1 MTVTERL
8 IIPTQAG
15 VDWKEQVKFLLQTLK
30 KQDGNV
36 RTRWGPHT
44 KDETKFEF
52 LVGWKSP
59 EAQAKFQ
66 ASPDFEEVMT
76 KLKEVM
82 AGKPTIYFVEFK
94 PYAPNEIIDAA
105 YVSLLTFSGS
115 ASEEAIRSS
124 VDGLKGKEGCTAVAG
139 WNSLDESAKAKG
151 AVNVAGSTMEVH
163 HVNFQFPVKGF
174 RGLFLK
180 VLFPLLGIGIS
191 LLILLSQAI
200 QRNVKIKQNSAH
212 KSLANR
218 SNTANGF
225 SRNYN
230 GYSTVPGNEHG
241 PGQAVEDED
250 EGLTIGG
257 GRLALAKSSTKGSVA
272 AVDSPRG
279 QYTVLVVELVAVIG
293 LVGINMVALVLHAYG
308 MKGTLATV
316 AGIIT
321 WTYILTLATFRLFLS
336 NTQWRIPRL
345 WNHTASL
352 YTILWLFSIVTF
364 RSAIIHPR
372 SRTAQA
378 LIIAEFA
385 LTTLVFGIAIT
396 TRKGNKTVVLE
407 WEGDIEPSRES
418 LASLFSI
425 ATFGWVD
432 AIVWQ
437 GYKKTF
443 ELPDVWNL
451 LPKDKA
457 TAVLADYRQFEKT
470 TALTWHLMRYFR
482 GTLFVQCLYAVF
494 SGFFTFAP
502 TLLLKAIL
510 EYIEDPETAPRNVIW
525 LYVILLSFT
534 DVLRSLAD
542 GQALWI
548 GRKICIRLRAII
560 IGEIYAKAL
569 RRKAAAGN
577 DTVLGDKKTKE
588 DAAKVGKFKK
598 LLGFGKKEEKKPDAA
613 AEPTTPDPTA
623 AKGSDEQVNVGTII
637 NLMSVD
643 SFKVSEI
650 TAYLHFLFA
659 AAPTQLVVAIYLL
672 YQILGLSSIPGLVV
686 MFILLPVNIAFARG
700 FGTFQKK
707 IMAATDK
714 RIHTTNEVLQN
725 IRIIKF
731 FAWEQRFSNIV
742 NDKRAIEL
750 KALRSKYILWAFAVA
765 VWNTVPVVI
774 TFFSFLVYTTIEKK
788 PLYPSIAFTAISLF
802 SILRVP
808 LDQLGDMIAH
818 VQESK
823 VSVDRVEE
831 FLNEEE
837 TEKYEQLG
845 HDSLDEDGN
854 QMIGFQNATFSWGG
868 KEASSEETSDAFRLM
883 DLDIKFEIG
892 ALNIVAGPTGSGK
905 TSLLMALLGEMTKI
919 KGKVS
924 LPGGGYSRED
934 VHPDPETCLT
944 ESVAYCAQQA
954 WLVNANIKDNIL
966 FSAALDEKRY
976 KEVIVAC
983 ALERDLEILDAGD
996 ETLVGEKG
1004 ITLSGGQK
1012 QRISLARA
1020 LYSNS
1025 KHVLLD
1031 DCLSAVDSHTAKW
1044 IFDNCIRGPLMH
1056 NRTCILV
1063 THNLALC
1070 APQSRYIVYLDN
1082 GKIDIQGSADEVI
1095 ASGKLGDDVS
1105 KSRPGSA
1112 AISRIPSRVP
1122 SSVGEESG
1130 DTLVEESEPANGT
1143 DGHKLKKTKSSEPP
1157 KKDAMLETKAEGG
1170 VKWTVLALYLKSM
1183 GPWWFWVL
1191 AVLVFG
1197 VQQIGALGAN
1207 IWIRQWANQYDVE
1220 AVRAHHNLSPNSYI
1234 GNTISTVRVASSRIS
1249 QVQPYFDPN
1258 KTSLLVQFVP
1268 DVDVSYY
1275 LAIYAVIGL
1284 ACMLVALFRD
1294 FWLFFGSLTAS
1305 WQIHKRLMQ
1314 SVTRAKF
1321 KFFDVTPLGQL
1332 MNRFSKDLE
1341 AVDQE
1346 VAPIAIG
1353 VMSCAL
1359 AIVVTIALISVI
1371 TPGFLVAGIFISALY
1386 FFVGKFYLRSSRDL
1400 KRLESVQRSPLFQ
1413 QFGETLSGITT
1424 IRAYGDERR
1433 FIRDNMLRINTH
1445 SRPFIYLWAANR
1457 WLAFR
1462 IDAVGDLVAFFAGAF
1477 VVLSI
1482 GKIDAG
1488 SAGLSLSYAISFT
1501 ENVLWLVRL
1510 YAMNEQNMNSVERIK
1525 EYLDVEQEAEAVIE
1539 ETRPAAN
1546 WPSQGSVEFINYST
1560 RYRADLE
1567 PVLRNVSF
1575 KINPLEK
1582 VGIVGRTGA
1591 GKSSLA
1597 LALFRG
1603 LEAEEGKILID
1614 DVDIG
1619 LIGLQDLRESI
1630 TIVPQDPTLFT
1641 GTIRSN
1647 LDPFSLF
1654 TDEDIFTAL
1663 RRVQLIGLPAST
1675 TNPSTPLTE
1684 SRPPTPGR
1692 PLETPGTPASTSTPV
1707 TNKNIFLN
1715 LSSPVTESG
1724 NNLSQ
1729 GQRQL
1734 LCLARALLKN
1744 PKVLMMDEAT
1754 ASIDYNTDSKI
1765 QETIRELK
1773 STIITIA
1780 HRLQTIVDYDKV
1792 LVLDKGH
1799 VVEFGHPYELLKKE
1813 DADAIFKGMCET
1825 SGDLEAL
1832 QKAAKKAFEAG
1843 RLVDD
1848 E

>member
-1 MTVTERL
+1 
-8 IIPTQAG
+8 
-15 VDWKEQVKFLLQTLK
+15 
-30 KQDGNV
+30 
-36 RTRWGPHT
+36 
-44 KDETKFEF
+44 
-52 LVGWKSP
+52 
-59 EAQAKFQ
+59 
-66 ASPDFEEVMT
+66 
-76 KLKEVM
+76 
-82 AGKPTIYFVEFK
+82 
-94 PYAPNEIIDAA
+94 
-105 YVSLLTFSGS
+105 
-115 ASEEAIRSS
+115 
-124 VDGLKGKEGCTAVAG
+124 
-139 WNSLDESAKAKG
+139 
-151 AVNVAGSTMEVH
+151 
-163 HVNFQFPVKGF
+163 
-174 RGLFLK
+174 
-180 VLFPLLGIGIS
+180 
-191 LLILLSQAI
+191 
-200 QRNVKIKQNSAH
+200 
-212 KSLANR
+212 
-218 SNTANGF
+218 
-225 SRNYN
+225 
-230 GYSTVPGNEHG
+230 
-241 PGQAVEDED
+241 
-250 EGLTIGG
+250 LTIGG
-257 GRLALAKSSTKGSVA
+257 ERLALTKTITKGSIA
-272 AVDSPRG
+272 AIDTPPA
-279 QYTVLVVELVAVIG
+279 QYTLVVVELLAITAIIA
-293 LVGINMVALVLHAYG
+293 INVVALILHSYG
-308 MKGTLATV
+308 PNGTLATV
-316 AGIIT
+316 VGIVT
-321 WTYILTLATFRLFLS
+321 WAYVLILATSRLLLS
-336 NTQWRIPRL
+336 QTRWRIPRV
-345 WNHTASL
+345 WNHTATL
-352 YTILWLFSIVTF
+352 YGLMWLFSLVIF
-364 RSAIIHPR
+364 RSALIHPR
-372 SRTAQA
+372 SRVAQA
-378 LIIAEFA
+378 LIISEFS
-385 LTTLVFGIAIT
+385 LNTLLFGIAIT
-396 TRKGNKTVVLE
+396 TRKGNKAVVLE
-407 WEGDIEPSRES
+407 WENDIEPSREP
-418 LASLFSI
+418 LASLLSL

-432 AIVWQ
+432 AIIWQ
-437 GYKKTF
+437 GYKRTF

-451 LPKDKA
+451 VPKDKA
-457 TAVLADYRQFEKT
+457 AAVLADYRQLKKT
-470 TALTWHLMRYFR
+470 TALTWHLMRYFK
-482 GTLFVQCLYAVF
+482 GSLITQCSFAVF

-502 TLLLKAIL
+502 TLLLKSIL
-510 EYIEDPETAPRNVIW
+510 EYIEDPGTAPRNVIW

-534 DVLRSLAD
+534 DIVRSYAD
-542 GQALWI
+542 GQALWL
-548 GRKICIRLRAII
+548 GRKICLRLRAII

-577 DTVLGDKKTKE
+577 DTVLGDKKDKE
-588 DAAKVGKFKK
+588 DAAKTSKWKK
-598 LLGFGKKEEKKPDAA
+598 VLGLGGKKKVDTKKPDLD
-613 AEPTTPDPTA
+613 PTTAPVADPT

-659 AAPTQLVVAIYLL
+659 AAPTQLVVAVYLL
-672 YQILGLSSIPGLVV
+672 YKILGYSSIPGLVV

-700 FGTFQKK
+700 FGKFQKK

-731 FAWEQRFSNIV
+731 FAWERRFSSLV
-742 NDKRAIEL
+742 NEKRAVEL
-750 KALRSKYILWAFAVA
+750 KALRAKYILWAFAVA

-774 TFFSFLVYTTIEKK
+774 TFFSFLVYTMVEKK
-788 PLYPSIAFTAISLF
+788 RLYPSIAFTAISLF

-823 VSVDRVEE
+823 VSIDRVEE

-837 TEKYEQLG
+837 TEKYEQLR
-845 HDSLDEDGN
+845 HDNLDENGE
-854 QMIGFQNATFSWGG
+854 QMIGFKNATFSWGA
-868 KEASSEETSDAFRLM
+868 KEAEGDEISTAFRLM
-883 DLDIKFEIG
+883 DVDIKFEIG
-892 ALNIVAGPTGSGK
+892 KLNIIAGPTGSGK
-905 TSLLMALLGEMTKI
+905 TSLLMALLGEMTLI
-919 KGKVS
+919 KGKVF
-924 LPGGGYSRED
+924 LPGGYSRED
-934 VHPDPETCLT
+934 VRPDPETGLT

-954 WLVNANIKDNIL
+954 WLVNANIKENIL
-966 FSAALDEKRY
+966 FAAPLDEKRY
-976 KEVIVAC
+976 KDVIVAC

-996 ETLVGEKG
+996 ETLVGVIG

-1044 IFDNCIRGPLMH
+1044 IFDNCIRGPLMQG
-1056 NRTCILV
+1056 RTCLLV

-1070 APQSRYIVYLDN
+1070 VPQSKYVVLLDN
-1082 GKIDIQGSADEVI
+1082 GKIEVQGPAEEVI
-1095 ASGKLGDDVS
+1095 ASGKLGEDVF

-1112 AISRIPSRVP
+1112 VISRIPSRVP
-1122 SSVGEESG
+1122 SSVGDESG
-1130 DTLVEESEPANGT
+1130 ETLIEDAETTHGIGNG
-1143 DGHKLKKTKSSEPP
+1143 KLTKVKSKSSHKEP
-1157 KKDAMLETKAEGG
+1157 KKDAMDETKAEGG

-1183 GPWWFWVL
+1183 GPWYVLIPLPVVDFAKWNLRWFWVL

-1197 VQQIGALGAN
+1197 VQQIGSLGAN
-1207 IWIRQWANQYDVE
+1207 IWIRQWANQYESESMGAYTVP
-1220 AVRAHHNLSPNSYI
+1220 VNSYI
-1234 GNTISTVRVASSRIS
+1234 GNTISTVKVASSRMS
-1249 QVQPYFDPN
+1249 QIQPYFDPN
-1258 KTSLLVQFVP
+1258 KTSLIAKIAP

-1275 LAIYAVIGL
+1275 LTVYALIGV

-1305 WQIHKRLMQ
+1305 WKIHQRLMH

-1321 KFFDVTPLGQL
+1321 KFFDVTPLGQI

-1346 VAPIAIG
+1346 AAPIAIG

-1359 AIVVTIALISVI
+1359 AIFVTVALISAI
-1371 TPGFLVAGIFISALY
+1371 TPGFLIAGVFISAIY

-1445 SRPFIYLWAANR
+1445 SRPFIYMWATNR

-1462 IDAVGDLVAFFAGAF
+1462 MDVIGDLVAFFAGAF
-1477 VVLSI
+1477 VVFSI

-1510 YAMNEQNMNSVERIK
+1510 YAMNEQNMNAVERIK
-1525 EYLDVEQEAEAVIE
+1525 EYLDVEQEAEPVIE
-1539 ETRPAAN
+1539 KTRPAAN
-1546 WPSQGSVEFINYST
+1546 WPSEGSVEFINYTT
-1560 RYRADLE
+1560 RYRPDLE

-1603 LEAEEGKILID
+1603 LEAEEGQILID

-1619 LIGLQDLRESI
+1619 RIGLQDLRESI

-1663 RRVQLIGLPAST
+1663 RRVQLIGPATSV
-1675 TNPSTPLTE
+1675 TNPSTPLTS
-1684 SRPPTPGR
+1684 SRPTTPGQAN
-1692 PLETPGTPASTSTPV
+1692 GTSSPTGTSSPI
-1707 TNKNIFLN
+1707 TNKNVFLN

-1734 LCLARALLKN
+1734 LCLARAMLKN
-1744 PKVLMMDEAT
+1744 PKLLMMDEAT

-1792 LVLDKGH
+1792 LVLDKGC
-1799 VVEFGHPYELLKKE
+1799 VVEYGHPYELLKK
-1813 DADAIFKGMCET
+1813 DGKDAIFKGMCEM
-1825 SGDLEAL
+1825 SGDMEAL
-1832 QKAAKKAFEAG
+1832 QKAAKKAWDAG
-1843 RLVDD
+1843 RLVDV

>member
-1 MTVTERL
+1 ML
-8 IIPTQAG
+8 GHCHGSI
-15 VDWKEQVKFLLQTLK
+15 WKI
-30 KQDGNV
+30 DDV
-36 RTRWGPHT
+36 RNCYQR
-44 KDETKFEF
+44 D
-52 LVGWKSP
+52 
-59 EAQAKFQ
+59 
-66 ASPDFEEVMT
+66 
-76 KLKEVM
+76 
-82 AGKPTIYFVEFK
+82 Y
-94 PYAPNEIIDAA
+94 
-105 YVSLLTFSGS
+105 
-115 ASEEAIRSS
+115 
-124 VDGLKGKEGCTAVAG
+124 
-139 WNSLDESAKAKG
+139 
-151 AVNVAGSTMEVH
+151 
-163 HVNFQFPVKGF
+163 
-174 RGLFLK
+174 LK
-180 VLFPLLGIGIS
+180 VILPLICVAIS
-191 LLILLSQAI
+191 LILLTIQTILRRARLKRASKYEPIPNGSGENGAI
-200 QRNVKIKQNSAH
+200 GEYNDHRNGTGHVSDT
-212 KSLANR
+212 R
-218 SNTANGF
+218 TAEEE
-225 SRNYN
+225 S
-230 GYSTVPGNEHG
+230 
-241 PGQAVEDED
+241 EDED
-250 EGLTIGG
+250 EALTMGG
-257 GRLALAKSSTKGSVA
+257 GRLALAKTTTKGSIA

-279 QYTVLVVELVAVIG
+279 QYTLLVVELLAI
-293 LVGINMVALVLHAYG
+293 VALVVINVVALVFHAYG
-308 MKGTLATV
+308 SKGTLATV
-316 AGIIT
+316 AGVIT
-321 WTYILTLATFRLFLS
+321 WAYILVLASLRLALS
-336 NTQWRIPRL
+336 NTRWRIPGL
-345 WNHTASL
+345 WNHTAFL
-352 YTILWLFSIVTF
+352 YTALWFFSIVLF

-372 SRTAQA
+372 SGLAQV
-378 LIIAEFA
+378 LVISEFT
-385 LTTLVFGIAIT
+385 LTTLVFAIAIT
-396 TRKGNKTVVLE
+396 SRKGNKAVVLE
-407 WEGDIEPSRES
+407 WEGGLEPSREP

-432 AIVWQ
+432 AIVWH

-443 ELPDVWNL
+443 EIEAVWNL
-451 LPKDKA
+451 MPKDKA
-457 TAVLADYRQFEKT
+457 AAVLADYRQLKKT
-470 TALTWHLMRYFR
+470 TILTWHLMRYFKMS
-482 GTLFVQCLYAVF
+482 LIIQCAYAVF
-494 SGFFTFAP
+494 SGLFTFAP

-510 EYIEDPETAPRNVIW
+510 EYIEDPDTTPRNVIW
-525 LYVILLSFT
+525 LYVILLAFT
-534 DVLRSLAD
+534 DILRSLAD
-542 GQALWI
+542 QQALWI

-560 IGEIYAKAL
+560 IGEIYGKAL
-569 RRKAAAGN
+569 RRKAAAGS
-577 DTVLGDKKTKE
+577 DTVLGDKKDQDE
-588 DAAKVGKFKK
+588 AAKVSKWKK
-598 LLGFGKKEEKKPDAA
+598 LIGLGGKKKEDDKKPDTASTSSEVA
-613 AEPTTPDPTA
+613 DPTA

-650 TAYLHFLFA
+650 TAYLHFLLA
-659 AAPTQLVVAIYLL
+659 AAPTQLIVAVYLL
-672 YQILGLSSIPGLVV
+672 YTILGLSSIPGLVV
-686 MFILLPVNIAFARG
+686 MVILLPVNIGLARG
-700 FGTFQKK
+700 FGRLQKK
-707 IMAATDK
+707 VMAATDK

-725 IRIIKF
+725 IRIIKY
-731 FAWEQRFSNIV
+731 FAWEHRFSKIV
-742 NDKRAIEL
+742 NDKRAAEL
-750 KALRSKYILWAFAVA
+750 KALRAKYILWAFAVA
-765 VWNTVPVVI
+765 VWNTVPVII
-774 TFFSFLVYTTIEKK
+774 TFFSFLVYTVVEKK
-788 PLYPSIAFTAISLF
+788 PLHASIAFTAISLF

-845 HDSLDEDGN
+845 HDSRDEDGN
-854 QMIGFQNATFSWGG
+854 QMIGFKSATFSWGG
-868 KEASSEETSDAFRLM
+868 KEVSAEEISNAFRLM
-883 DLDIKFEIG
+883 NLDIKFEIG
-892 ALNIVAGPTGSGK
+892 HLNIIAGPTGSGK
-905 TSLLMALLGEMTKI
+905 TSLLMALLGEMTCI
-919 KGKVS
+919 EGKVF

-934 VHPDPETCLT
+934 VKLDPETGLT
-944 ESVAYCAQQA
+944 DSVAYCAQQA
-954 WLVNANIKDNIL
+954 WLVNANIKENIL
-966 FSAALDEKRY
+966 FAAELDEARY
-976 KEVIVAC
+976 KDVIVAC
-983 ALERDLEILDAGD
+983 ALERDLEILDNGD

-1044 IFDNCIRGPLMH
+1044 IFDKCIRGPLMQG
-1056 NRTCILV
+1056 RTCILV

-1070 APQSRYIVYLDN
+1070 VPQSRYVVYLDN
-1082 GKIDIQGSADEVI
+1082 GKVDIQGSAAEVI

-1105 KSRPGSA
+1105 KSSRPGSA
-1112 AISRIPSRVP
+1112 VISRIPSRVP
-1122 SSVGEESG
+1122 SSVGDESG
-1130 DTLVEESEPANGT
+1130 DTLIEDAEPSNGANGS
-1143 DGHKLKKTKSSEPP
+1143 KAKKVKSVDKAE
-1157 KKDAMLETKAEGG
+1157 KEDAMKETKAEGG
-1170 VKWTVLALYLKSM
+1170 VKWAVLILYLKSM

-1197 VQQIGALGAN
+1197 VQQIGSLAAN
-1207 IWIRQWANQYDVE
+1207 LWIRQWANQYDVE
-1220 AVRAHHNLSPNSYI
+1220 SINRHQSLSANSYV
-1234 GNTISTVRVASSRIS
+1234 GNSISTIQAVGSRVSV
-1249 QVQPYFDPN
+1249 VQPYFDPN
-1258 KTSLLVQFVP
+1258 KTSLLSQFAPNVN
-1268 DVDVSYY
+1268 VSYY
-1275 LAIYAVIGL
+1275 LSVYAIIGI

-1294 FWLFFGSLTAS
+1294 MWLFFGSLTAS
-1305 WQIHKRLMQ
+1305 WQIHKRLME

-1359 AIVVTIALISVI
+1359 AIFVTIVLITVI

-1386 FFVGKFYLRSSRDL
+1386 FVVGKFYLRSSRDL
-1400 KRLESVQRSPLFQ
+1400 KRIESVQRSPLFQ

-1424 IRAYGDERR
+1424 IRAYGDEKR

-1445 SRPFIYLWAANR
+1445 SRPFIYLWGANR

-1462 IDAVGDLVAFFAGAF
+1462 MDAIGDLVAFFAGAF

-1488 SAGLSLSYAISFT
+1488 SAGLSLSYAITFT

-1510 YAMNEQNMNSVERIK
+1510 YAVNEQNMNSVERIK

-1539 ETRPAAN
+1539 ETRPPAN

-1560 RYRADLE
+1560 RYRSDLD
-1567 PVLRNVSF
+1567 PVLSNVTF
-1575 KINPLEK
+1575 KIKPLEK

-1641 GTIRSN
+1641 GTIRTN
-1647 LDPFSLF
+1647 LDPFNLF

-1663 RRVQLIGLPAST
+1663 RRVQLIGAATST
-1675 TNPSTPLTE
+1675 TNPSTPITP
-1684 SRPPTPGR
+1684 SRPGTPGR
-1692 PLETPGTPASTSTPV
+1692 AFETPDTPTGTSSPV
-1707 TNKNIFLN
+1707 NKNVFLN
-1715 LSSPVTESG
+1715 LSSTVTESG

-1792 LVLDKGH
+1792 LVLDKGN
-1799 VVEFGHPYELLKKE
+1799 VVEYGHPHELLKK
-1813 DADAIFKGMCET
+1813 DGNDAIFKGMCET
-1825 SGDLEAL
+1825 SGDLDAL
-1832 QKAAKKAFEAG
+1832 QKAAKKAWEAG

>member
-1 MTVTERL
+1 MLGRCPGP
-8 IIPTQAG
+8 IWQ
-15 VDWKEQVKFLLQTLK
+15 VDDITNCVQR
-30 KQDGNV
+30 D
-36 RTRWGPHT
+36 
-44 KDETKFEF
+44 
-52 LVGWKSP
+52 
-59 EAQAKFQ
+59 
-66 ASPDFEEVMT
+66 
-76 KLKEVM
+76 
-82 AGKPTIYFVEFK
+82 
-94 PYAPNEIIDAA
+94 
-105 YVSLLTFSGS
+105 
-115 ASEEAIRSS
+115 
-124 VDGLKGKEGCTAVAG
+124 
-139 WNSLDESAKAKG
+139 
-151 AVNVAGSTMEVH
+151 
-163 HVNFQFPVKGF
+163 
-174 RGLFLK
+174 FLK
-180 VLFPLLGIGIS
+180 VLFPLIVVGFS
-191 LLILLSQAI
+191 LSTLLLQAI
-200 QRNVKIKQNSAH
+200 RRNVKLKRSSKYQP
-212 KSLANR
+212 LA
-218 SNTANGF
+218 SGPDFNGL
-225 SRNYN
+225 
-230 GYSTVPGNEHG
+230 PGPHG
-241 PGQAVEDED
+241 GAGEIPGHSDAVADEREEVED
-250 EGLTIGG
+250 EGLSMNG
-257 GRLALAKSSTKGSVA
+257 GRLALAKTTTAGSLA
-272 AVDSPRG
+272 AIDSPRG
-279 QYTVLVVELVAVIG
+279 QNTMVVIELLAITAVVA
-293 LVGINMVALVLHAYG
+293 INVAALVLHAYG
-308 MKGTLATV
+308 PKGTLAAATGV
-316 AGIIT
+316 VT
-321 WTYILTLATFRLFLS
+321 WTYILILAVCRLSLS
-336 NTQWRIPRL
+336 HTRWRIPRL

-352 YTILWLFSIVTF
+352 YTLIWIFSLVIF

-372 SRTAQA
+372 SKVAQVL
-378 LIIAEFA
+378 LITEFG
-385 LTTLVFGIAIT
+385 LTSLLFGIAIT
-396 TRKGNKTVVLE
+396 TRKGNKAVVLE
-407 WEGDIEPSRES
+407 WEGDIEPSREP

-425 ATFGWVD
+425 ATFSWVD

-437 GYKKTF
+437 GYRKTF

-451 LPKDKA
+451 VPKDKA
-457 TAVLADYRQFEKT
+457 AAVLSDYRQLKKT
-470 TALTWHLMRYFR
+470 TALAWHLMRYFR
-482 GTLFVQCLYAVF
+482 SNLIIQCLYAVF
-494 SGFFTFAP
+494 SGLFTFAP
-502 TLLLKAIL
+502 TLLLKSIL

-525 LYVILLSFT
+525 LYVILLAFT
-534 DVLRSLAD
+534 DILRSLAD
-542 GQALWI
+542 QQALWI

-569 RRKAAAGN
+569 RRKAAAAG
-577 DTVLGDKKTKE
+577 DTVLGDKKDKKDK
-588 DAAKVGKFKK
+588 DAAAKPSKLKG
-598 LLGFGKKEEKKPDAA
+598 LLGFGGKAKGKAKKATSNTTTAADAA
-613 AEPTTPDPTA
+613 DPTE
-623 AKGSDEQVNVGTII
+623 KGTDEQANVGTII

-672 YQILGLSSIPGLVV
+672 YRILGLSSIPGLVV
-686 MFILLPVNIAFARG
+686 MAILLPVNIAFARG
-700 FGTFQKK
+700 FGGFQKQ

-731 FAWEQRFSNIV
+731 FAWEHRFSKIV
-742 NDKRAIEL
+742 NDKRAAEL
-750 KALRSKYILWAFAVA
+750 KALRHKYILWAFAVA
-765 VWNTVPVVI
+765 VWNTVPVLI
-774 TFFSFLVYTTIEKK
+774 TFFSFLVYTVVEKK

-823 VSVDRVEE
+823 VSIDRVEE
-831 FLNEEE
+831 FLDEEE
-837 TEKYEQLG
+837 TEKYGQLRHG
-845 HDSLDEDGN
+845 SLDEDGSR
-854 QMIGFQNATFSWGG
+854 MIGFKGATFSWGG
-868 KEASSEETSDAFRLM
+868 KGVSEEDGNTSFRLM

-892 ALNIVAGPTGSGK
+892 ELNIIAGPTGSGK
-905 TSLLMALLGEMTKI
+905 TSLLMALLGEMTLVR
-919 KGKVS
+919 GKVF
-924 LPGGGYSRED
+924 LPGGYSRED
-934 VHPDPETCLT
+934 VFPDPETGLT
-944 ESVAYCAQQA
+944 ETVAYCAQQP

-966 FSAALDEKRY
+966 FAAPFDEGRY
-976 KEVIVAC
+976 RDVIVAC

-996 ETLVGEKG
+996 QTLVGEKG

-1012 QRISLARA
+1012 QRVSLARA

-1025 KHVLLD
+1025 RHVLLD
-1031 DCLSAVDSHTAKW
+1031 DCLSAVDAHTAKW
-1044 IFDNCIRGPLMH
+1044 IFDNCIRGPLMQG
-1056 NRTCILV
+1056 RTCILV

-1070 APQSRYIVYLDN
+1070 VPQSRYVVYLDN
-1082 GKIDIQGSADEVI
+1082 GKVDIQGSAEEVM
-1095 ASGKLGDDVS
+1095 ASGKLGEDVN

-1112 AISRIPSRVP
+1112 PASRIPSRTP
-1122 SSVGEESG
+1122 STVGDESG
-1130 DTLVEESEPANGT
+1130 ATLIDDAEAPNNGGT
-1143 DGHKLKKTKSSEPP
+1143 LDKKQSKVKSADRGE
-1157 KKDAMLETKAEGG
+1157 KKDAMKETKAEGG
-1170 VKWTVLALYLKSM
+1170 LKWTVVILYLKSM

-1197 VQQIGALGAN
+1197 VQQIGSLSAN
-1207 IWIRQWANQYDVE
+1207 VWIRQWANQYNTE
-1220 AVRAHHNLSPNSYI
+1220 SISSYHGLSADSYV
-1234 GNTISTVRVASSRIS
+1234 GNVIATVQVAGPRLSK
-1249 QVQPYFDPN
+1249 VQPYFDPN
-1258 KTSLLVQFVP
+1258 KTSILAKIAP
-1268 DVDVSYY
+1268 NVDVGYY
-1275 LAIYAVIGL
+1275 LTIYALIGVS
-1284 ACMLVALFRD
+1284 CMLVALFRD

-1305 WQIHKRLMQ
+1305 WKLHKRLME

-1321 KFFDVTPLGQL
+1321 KFFDATPLGQL

-1346 VAPIAIG
+1346 VAPVAIG

-1359 AIVVTIALISVI
+1359 AIIVTIALISVI
-1371 TPGFLVAGIFISALY
+1371 TPGFLIAGVFISALY
-1386 FFVGKFYLRSSRDL
+1386 FFVGRFYLRSSRDL

-1424 IRAYGDERR
+1424 IRAYGDEKR

-1445 SRPFIYLWAANR
+1445 NRPFIYLWAANR
-1457 WLAFR
+1457 WLSFR
-1462 IDAVGDLVAFFAGAF
+1462 IDVIGDLVAFFAGAF

-1482 GKIDAG
+1482 GRIDAG

-1510 YAMNEQNMNSVERIK
+1510 YAVNEQNMNSVERIK
-1525 EYLDVEQEAEAVIE
+1525 EYLDVEQEAAPVIE

-1546 WPSQGSVEFINYST
+1546 WPSQGSVEFIDYTT
-1560 RYRADLE
+1560 RYRSDLD

-1575 KINPLEK
+1575 KIKPREK

-1603 LEAEEGKILID
+1603 LEAETGKILID

-1647 LDPFSLF
+1647 LDPFDLF

-1663 RRVQLIGLPAST
+1663 RRVQLIGPAS
-1675 TNPSTPLTE
+1675 
-1684 SRPPTPGR
+1684 RP
-1692 PLETPGTPASTSTPV
+1692 ETPNLPTTDSMNGTTTPTTT

-1724 NNLSQ
+1724 SNLSQ

-1792 LVLDKGH
+1792 LVLDKGS
-1799 VVEFGHPYELLKKE
+1799 VVEYGHPHELLKKE
-1813 DADAIFKGMCET
+1813 GKDAVFRGMCEM
-1825 SGDLEAL
+1825 SGDFEAL
-1832 QKAAKKAFEAG
+1832 QKAAKQAWDAG
-1843 RLVDD
+1843 KLVDD

>member
-1 MTVTERL
+1 MFPECQGPVW
-8 IIPTQAG
+8 Q
-15 VDWKEQVKFLLQTLK
+15 VDDITNCVQRK
-30 KQDGNV
+30 
-36 RTRWGPHT
+36 
-44 KDETKFEF
+44 
-52 LVGWKSP
+52 
-59 EAQAKFQ
+59 
-66 ASPDFEEVMT
+66 
-76 KLKEVM
+76 
-82 AGKPTIYFVEFK
+82 Y
-94 PYAPNEIIDAA
+94 
-105 YVSLLTFSGS
+105 
-115 ASEEAIRSS
+115 
-124 VDGLKGKEGCTAVAG
+124 
-139 WNSLDESAKAKG
+139 
-151 AVNVAGSTMEVH
+151 
-163 HVNFQFPVKGF
+163 
-174 RGLFLK
+174 LK
-180 VLFPLLGIGIS
+180 VLFPLIVVGASFL
-191 LLILLSQAI
+191 LLSLRAI
-200 QRNVKIKQNSAH
+200 QRNVRLKRNRKGKTTVNRTTVHGVGNGQNGTYQH
-212 KSLANR
+212 
-218 SNTANGF
+218 
-225 SRNYN
+225 
-230 GYSTVPGNEHG
+230 VPGDDAGSTRTDEE
-241 PGQAVEDED
+241 ED
-250 EGLTIGG
+250 GLTMGG
-257 GRLALAKSSTKGSVA
+257 GRLVLTKTTTKGSVA
-272 AVDSPRG
+272 AVDAPRA
-279 QYTVLVVELVAVIG
+279 QYTVLSIELLAIIAVDAINVA
-293 LVGINMVALVLHAYG
+293 ALVLQAYG
-308 MKGTLATV
+308 PKGTLATV
-316 AGIIT
+316 AGITT
-321 WTYILTLATFRLFLS
+321 WTYILVLTIMRLTLSKTS
-336 NTQWRIPRL
+336 WRVPGV

-352 YTILWLFSIVTF
+352 YTLMWLFSLVIF

-372 SRTAQA
+372 SGIAQA
-378 LIIAEFA
+378 LVISEFV
-385 LTTLVFGIAIT
+385 LVSLLFSIAIT

-407 WEGDIEPSRES
+407 WENDIEPSKEP

-437 GYKKTF
+437 GYQKTF
-443 ELPDVWNL
+443 ELADVWNL

-457 TAVLADYRQFEKT
+457 ASVLADYRQLKKT
-470 TALTWHLMRYFR
+470 TALTWHLVGYFKFS
-482 GTLFVQCLYAVF
+482 LIIQCSYAVF
-494 SGFFTFAP
+494 SALFTFAP
-502 TLLLKAIL
+502 TLLLKSIL
-510 EYIEDPETAPRNVIW
+510 EYIEEPDSAPRNVIW
-525 LYVILLSFT
+525 LYVILLAFT
-534 DVLRSLAD
+534 DILRSLAD
-542 GQALWI
+542 QQALWI

-560 IGEIYAKAL
+560 IGEVYAKAL

-577 DTVLGDKKTKE
+577 DTVLGEKK
-588 DAAKVGKFKK
+588 DAANAAKPGVLKRI
-598 LLGFGKKEEKKPDAA
+598 LTLGGKKKADAKTPDAA
-613 AEPTTPDPTA
+613 ATTASKNTSS
-623 AKGSDEQVNVGTII
+623 KKVDEQANVGTII
-637 NLMSVD
+637 TLMSVD

-650 TAYLHFLFA
+650 TAYLHFLLA
-659 AAPTQLVVAIYLL
+659 QAPTQLVVAVYLL
-672 YQILGLSSIPGLVV
+672 YSILGYSSIPGIVIMV
-686 MFILLPVNIAFARG
+686 ILLPVNIAFARA
-700 FGTFQKK
+700 FGGAQKK

-731 FAWEQRFSNIV
+731 FAWEHRFSKLV
-742 NDKRAIEL
+742 DEKRKAEL
-750 KALRSKYILWAFAVA
+750 KALRGKYIIWAFAVA
-765 VWNTVPVVI
+765 VWNTVPVAI
-774 TFFSFLVYTTIEKK
+774 TFFSFVVYTLIEKK
-788 PLYPSIAFTAISLF
+788 PLYPSVAFTAISLF
-802 SILRVP
+802 TILRVP

-837 TEKYEQLG
+837 TDKYEQLR
-845 HDSLDEDGN
+845 HDNLDEDGD
-854 QMIGFQNATFSWGG
+854 QMVGFKNATFSWGG
-868 KEASSEETSDAFRLM
+868 KEDPTDESISSAFRLM
-883 DLDIKFEIG
+883 DMDIKFEIG
-892 ALNIVAGPTGSGK
+892 QLNIIAGPTGCGK
-905 TSLLMALLGEMTKI
+905 TSLLMALLGEMTLV
-919 KGKVS
+919 KGKVF
-924 LPGGGYSRED
+924 LPGGYSRED
-934 VHPDPETCLT
+934 VRPDPETGLT

-954 WLVNANIKDNIL
+954 WLVNANIKENIL
-966 FSAALDEKRY
+966 FAAPLDEKRY
-976 KEVIVAC
+976 KDVIVAC

-1025 KHVLLD
+1025 RHVLLD

-1044 IFDNCIRGPLMH
+1044 IFDKCIRGPLMH
-1056 NRTCILV
+1056 GRTCILV

-1070 APQSRYIVYLDN
+1070 VPRARYVVLLDN
-1082 GKIDIQGSADEVI
+1082 GKIDIQGSAEDVI
-1095 ASGKLGDDVS
+1095 ASGKLGDDVNR
-1105 KSRPGSA
+1105 SRPGSA
-1112 AISRIPSRVP
+1112 EMSRMPSRVP
-1122 SSVGEESG
+1122 SSVGDESAETVIG
-1130 DTLVEESEPANGT
+1130 EIEAANG
-1143 DGHKLKKTKSSEPP
+1143 DGKRRLSRAKSVDKGTKKVV
-1157 KKDAMLETKAEGG
+1157 KDAMEETKAVGG
-1170 VKWTVLALYLKSM
+1170 VSWTVIILYLKSM

-1191 AVLVFG
+1191 AVIVFG
-1197 VQQIGALGAN
+1197 VQQFGSLAAN
-1207 IWIRQWANQYDVE
+1207 FWIREWANQYDTE
-1220 AVRAHHNLSPNSYI
+1220 SVRTRYSISSNSFV
-1234 GNTISTVRVASSRIS
+1234 GNSISMVQVASTRIT

-1258 KTSLLVQFVP
+1258 KTSMFSRIAP

-1275 LAIYAVIGL
+1275 LTVYALIGI
-1284 ACMLVALFRD
+1284 AGMLVALFRD
-1294 FWLFFGSLTAS
+1294 MWLFFGSLTAS
-1305 WQIHKRLMQ
+1305 WKIHQRLME

-1321 KFFDVTPLGQL
+1321 KFFDATPLGQL

-1346 VAPIAIG
+1346 VAPTAIG
-1353 VMSCAL
+1353 FMSCAL
-1359 AIVVTIALISVI
+1359 AIVVTVALITVI
-1371 TPGFLVAGIFISALY
+1371 TPGFLVAGVFISALY

-1400 KRLESVQRSPLFQ
+1400 KRIESVQRSPLFQ

-1433 FIRDNMLRINTH
+1433 FIRDNMTRINTH

-1477 VVLSI
+1477 VVMSI

-1525 EYLDVEQEAEAVIE
+1525 EYLEVEQEAEAVIE
-1539 ETRPAAN
+1539 KTRPAAN
-1546 WPSQGSVEFINYST
+1546 WPSQGSVEFIGYTT
-1560 RYRADLE
+1560 RYRSDLE
-1567 PVLRNVSF
+1567 PVLRRVTF

-1647 LDPFSLF
+1647 LDPFNLF

-1663 RRVQLIGLPAST
+1663 RRVQLIGMPLST
-1675 TNPSTPLTE
+1675 TSPSTPIST
-1684 SRPPTPGR
+1684 SRPATAGGVLDTPTG
-1692 PLETPGTPASTSTPV
+1692 TSTPV
-1707 TNKNIFLN
+1707 ANKNIFLD
-1715 LSSPVTESG
+1715 LSSTVTESG

-1734 LCLARALLKN
+1734 LCLARALLKQ

-1792 LVLDKGH
+1792 LVLDKGE
-1799 VVEFGHPYELLKKE
+1799 VVEFGHPHELLKKDGN
-1813 DADAIFKGMCET
+1813 DAVFKGMCEM
-1825 SGDLEAL
+1825 SGDMDTL
-1832 QKAAKKAFEAG
+1832 QKAAKKAWDAG
-1843 RLVDD
+1843 KLVDD

>member
-1 MTVTERL
+1 ML
-8 IIPTQAG
+8 AHCGGPIWQ
-15 VDWKEQVKFLLQTLK
+15 VDDITNCIQR
-30 KQDGNV
+30 N
-36 RTRWGPHT
+36 
-44 KDETKFEF
+44 
-52 LVGWKSP
+52 
-59 EAQAKFQ
+59 
-66 ASPDFEEVMT
+66 
-76 KLKEVM
+76 
-82 AGKPTIYFVEFK
+82 
-94 PYAPNEIIDAA
+94 
-105 YVSLLTFSGS
+105 
-115 ASEEAIRSS
+115 
-124 VDGLKGKEGCTAVAG
+124 
-139 WNSLDESAKAKG
+139 
-151 AVNVAGSTMEVH
+151 
-163 HVNFQFPVKGF
+163 
-174 RGLFLK
+174 FLK
-180 VLFPLLGIGIS
+180 VLFPLLGAGIS
-191 LLILLSQAI
+191 LIILLSQAI
-200 QRNVKIKQNSAH
+200 QRKVKIKRNDGY
-212 KSLANR
+212 KPLPNG
-218 SNTANGF
+218 SNTANGHAGDQ
-225 SRNYN
+225 N
-230 GYSTVPGNEHG
+230 GHHHIPGHANGSDITEE
-241 PGQAVEDED
+241 AVEDDD

-257 GRLALAKSSTKGSVA
+257 GRLALTKTTTKGSVA
-272 AVDSPRG
+272 AIDSPRG
-279 QYTVLVVELVAVIG
+279 QYTVLVVELLAI
-293 LVGINMVALVLHAYG
+293 VGVLAINIVALIFEAYG
-308 MKGTLATV
+308 PKGTLATA

-321 WTYILTLATFRLFLS
+321 WTYILILATLRLLLS
-336 NTQWRIPRL
+336 NTQWRVPRV

-352 YTILWLFSIVTF
+352 YTLLWLISIIIF

-372 SRTAQA
+372 SRTAQI
-378 LIIAEFA
+378 LVITEFS
-385 LTTLVFGIAIT
+385 LTSLLFGIAIT

-407 WEGDIEPSRES
+407 WENDLEPSREP

-425 ATFGWVD
+425 ASFAWVD

-457 TAVLADYRQFEKT
+457 AAVLADYRQLEKT

-482 GTLFVQCLYAVF
+482 GTLLVQCAYAVF
-494 SGFFTFAP
+494 SGLFTFAP

-510 EYIEDPETAPRNVIW
+510 EYIEEPDTAPRNVIW

-534 DVLRSLAD
+534 DILRSLAD
-542 GQALWI
+542 QQALWI

-569 RRKAAAGN
+569 RRKAAAGS
-577 DTVLGDKKTKE
+577 DTVLGNKK
-588 DAAKVGKFKK
+588 DSDDVAKVSKFKK
-598 LLGFGKKEEKKPDAA
+598 LLGLGGKKKEDNKADTDADS
-613 AEPTTPDPTA
+613 TVPDPTST
-623 AKGSDEQVNVGTII
+623 KGSDEQVNVGTII

-659 AAPTQLVVAIYLL
+659 AAPTQLSVAVYLL
-672 YQILGLSSIPGLVV
+672 YKILGLSSIPGLVV
-686 MFILLPVNIAFARG
+686 MLILLPVNILFAKG
-700 FGTFQKK
+700 FGAFQKK

-731 FAWEQRFSNIV
+731 FAWEHRFSNIV
-742 NDKRAIEL
+742 NDKRAAEL

-774 TFFSFLVYTTIEKK
+774 TFFSFLVYTTVEKK

-802 SILRVP
+802 NILRVP

-831 FLNEEE
+831 FLNEGE
-837 TEKYEQLG
+837 TEKYVQLG

-854 QMIGFQNATFSWGG
+854 QMIGFKDATFSWGG
-868 KEASSEETSDAFRLM
+868 KEASTEDISEAFRLM
-883 DLDIKFEIG
+883 DMNIKFEIG
-892 ALNIVAGPTGSGK
+892 ELNIIAGPTGSGK
-905 TSLLMALLGEMTKI
+905 TSLLMALLGEMTQI
-919 KGKVS
+919 KGKVF
-924 LPGGGYSRED
+924 LPGGGFSREE
-934 VHPDPETCLT
+934 VHLDPETNLT

-954 WLVNANIKDNIL
+954 WLVNANIKENIL
-966 FSAALDEKRY
+966 FSAPLDEKRY
-976 KEVIVAC
+976 RDVIVAC
-983 ALERDLEILDAGD
+983 ALERDLEILDNGD

-1044 IFDNCIRGPLMH
+1044 IFDNCIRGPLMI

-1070 APQSRYIVYLDN
+1070 VPRAQYVVYLDN
-1082 GKIDIQGSADEVI
+1082 GKVDIQGSAEEVI

-1112 AISRIPSRVP
+1112 SISRIPSRVP
-1122 SSVGEESG
+1122 SSVGDETS
-1130 DTLVEESEPANGT
+1130 DTLVGEPEDPHSVENT
-1143 DGHKLKKTKSSEPP
+1143 KLKKIKSANTTP
-1157 KKDAMLETKAEGG
+1157 KKDAMEETKAEGG
-1170 VKWTVLALYLKSM
+1170 VKWTVLILYLRSM

-1207 IWIRQWANQYDVE
+1207 VWIRQWANQYDVE
-1220 AVRAHHNLSPNSYI
+1220 NVRAYHSLKPSSYI
-1234 GNTISTVRVASSRIS
+1234 GNTISTVQVASSRVS

-1258 KTSLLVQFVP
+1258 KTSLLAQFAP
-1268 DVDVSYY
+1268 DVDVAYY
-1275 LAIYAVIGL
+1275 LAVYAIIGI

-1305 WQIHKRLMQ
+1305 WSIHKRLME

-1371 TPGFLVAGIFISALY
+1371 TPGFLIAGFFISAMY

-1445 SRPFIYLWAANR
+1445 NRPFIYLWAANR

-1462 IDAVGDLVAFFAGAF
+1462 IDVIGDLVAFFAGAF
-1477 VVLSI
+1477 VVFSI

-1510 YAMNEQNMNSVERIK
+1510 YAINEQNMNSVERIK
-1525 EYLDVEQEAEAVIE
+1525 EYLDVEQEAEAVIQK
-1539 ETRPAAN
+1539 TRPAAN
-1546 WPSQGSVEFINYST
+1546 WPSQGSVEFINYTT
-1560 RYRADLE
+1560 RYRSDLD

-1614 DVDIG
+1614 NVDIG

-1647 LDPFSLF
+1647 LDPFNLF

-1663 RRVQLIGLPAST
+1663 RRVQLIGVPTST
-1675 TNPSTPLTE
+1675 TSPSTPIAE
-1684 SRPPTPGR
+1684 SRPATAGLAHEIPDTPTG
-1692 PLETPGTPASTSTPV
+1692 TSTPI

-1715 LSSPVTESG
+1715 LNSTVTESG

-1799 VVEFGHPYELLKKE
+1799 VIEYGHPHELLKKE
-1813 DADAIFKGMCET
+1813 GEGAIFKGMCET
-1825 SGDLEAL
+1825 SGDLEGL
-1832 QKAAKKAFEAG
+1832 MKAAKKAYEAG